1 MNRASR
7 FKIVDSNVS
16 RNHSNLIIDNKLF
29 ILERSEKR
37 ELMQMIDDSIGVG
50 LIGVKTEEISADAYN
65 RMIAE
70 ARQAAEDDDCEMCGS

>member
-7 FKIVDSNVS
+7 FKINDSKVS
-16 RNHSNLIIDNKLF
+16 NNHSTLVIDNKMF
-29 ILERSEKR
+29 VLERSEKR
-37 ELMQMIDDSIGVG
+37 ELMQMIDDSIGIS
-50 LIGVKTEEISADAYN
+50 LIGVQSEAISSEAYN